1 LYIQNQDEKNG
12 GGRRR
17 WNGNRGEIKKFEIGL
32 SFIRPSIIVK
42 PKIVEARKK
51 LAHPFDG
58 GRLGLGIGGDGRT
71 RNIEKSSVGMG
82 LREIKWRSVGT
93 RSYCTNRC

>member
-1 LYIQNQDEKNG
+1 MEWKQ
-12 GGRRR
+12 
-17 WNGNRGEIKKFEIGL
+17 GEIKKFEIDL
-32 SFIRPSIIVK
+32 SLIRPSIILK

-71 RNIEKSSVGMG
+71 WNIEKSSVGKG

-93 RSYCTNRC
+93 KSNCTNRC

>member
-1 LYIQNQDEKNG
+1 MEWKQ
-12 GGRRR
+12 
-17 WNGNRGEIKKFEIGL
+17 GEIKKFEINL
-32 SFIRPSIIVK
+32 CFIRPSIIVK

-71 RNIEKSSVGMG
+71 RNIEKAVLAWG
-82 LREIKWRSVGT
+82 
-93 RSYCTNRC
+93 

>member
-1 LYIQNQDEKNG
+1 M
-12 GGRRR
+12 R
-17 WNGNRGEIKKFEIGL
+17 WNGNRGEIKKFEINVSL
-32 SFIRPSIIVK
+32 IRPSIIVK

-51 LAHPFDG
+51 LAHSFDG

-82 LREIKWRSVGT
+82 LREIKRQGVGRRSN
-93 RSYCTNRC
+93 CTNRC